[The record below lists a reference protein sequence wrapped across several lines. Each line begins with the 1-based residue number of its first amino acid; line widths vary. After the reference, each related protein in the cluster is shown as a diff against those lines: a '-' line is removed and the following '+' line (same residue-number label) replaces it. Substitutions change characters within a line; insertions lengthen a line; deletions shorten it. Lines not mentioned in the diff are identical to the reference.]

1 MLDDPEDEI
10 SVERAAELLGISTQI
25 VHQRMDSGKLS
36 FRQVGMHRKVLLADV
51 LALKPLEDRRRSF
64 ASDLSADTEDLEEN
78 FAPTPFS
85 LENYELQRD
94 QDETEEEYAARRA
107 MFEGLGPTPDRGSSE
122 RDEDR
127 RFEILDGVRT
137 PLEDATENHEQIVMN
152 IVGALK
158 PAMDRIGCRTCVRM
172 AGSP

>member
-137 PLEDATENHEQIVMN
+137 PPEDATENHEQIVMN

>member
-64 ASDLSADTEDLEEN
+64 ASDLSADEQTALFFGN
-78 FAPTPFS
+78 
-85 LENYELQRD
+85 
-94 QDETEEEYAARRA
+94 ARRIYRLDELSSA
-107 MFEGLGPTPDRGSSE
+107 GLLS
-122 RDEDR
+122 
-127 RFEILDGVRT
+127 
-137 PLEDATENHEQIVMN
+137 A
-152 IVGALK
+152 
-158 PAMDRIGCRTCVRM
+158 
-172 AGSP
+172 